1 MQVISIPIVPSP
13 SWRVKCIV
21 FIFVTHQASLIPD
34 SVGWG
39 RGLGY
44 APGPPNPRFRE
55 LRKLLT
61 QYINPKVCNDPQV
74 LKSQEKESRRL
85 ACMLLHTPEGFMK
98 HFKRPDLRFGPTGIS

>member
-44 APGPPNPRFRE
+44 ASGPPNPRFGE
-55 LRKLLT
+55 FQKLLA
-61 QYINPKVCNDPQV
+61 QCIGPKACNDLQV
-74 LKSQEKESRRL
+74 QKLHEKESRRL
-85 ACMLLHTPEGFMK
+85 ACMLLHTPERFMK